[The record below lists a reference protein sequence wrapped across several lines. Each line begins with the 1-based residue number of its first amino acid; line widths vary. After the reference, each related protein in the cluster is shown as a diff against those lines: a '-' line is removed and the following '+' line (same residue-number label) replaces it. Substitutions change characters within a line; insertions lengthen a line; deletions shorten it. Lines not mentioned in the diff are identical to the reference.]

1 MLSHHL
7 SSDVWHHQS
16 VTLSAPVQR
25 QKILAIKADPKSRDG
40 ALLDRYHLS
49 TLRISDTFLATM
61 TLNIFSD
68 TDLCLACE
76 KPLKRSG
83 Q

>member
-1 MLSHHL
+1 MLSHYL
-7 SSDVWHHQS
+7 PSDVSHHQS
-16 VTLSAPVQR
+16 ATLPAPAQR
-25 QKILAIKADPKSRDG
+25 QQIFAKADPKSRDG
-40 ALLDRYHLS
+40 ARLDRYHLS
-49 TLRISDTFLATM
+49 TLRISNTLQATM

-68 TDLCLACE
+68 TDFCLACE